1 MVEFE
6 GEYFVK
12 SFYVTDS
19 EGKKIEDNKDI
30 QRIKSALAEAI
41 GGGDGDD
48 GSGVPV
54 VASGR
59 GVVVRKAGLGMEFG
73 DRKAKAE
80 KMFGLMDEFLK
91 NDPVSLQKDILDH
104 VEYTVAR
111 SRFSFD
117 DFEAYQVM
125 CFTLLLL
132 ACFCLL
138 ELHKCFKL
146 CLFFA

>member
-19 EGKKIEDNKDI
+19 EGKKIENADNLE
-30 QRIKSALAEAI
+30 RIKRALMDAL
-41 GGGDGDD
+41 GDD
-48 GSGVPV
+48 VDDGNAGPL

-59 GVVVRKAGLGMEFG
+59 GVVVKKVGLGMEFG
-73 DRKAKAE
+73 ERKAKAE
-80 KMFGLMDEFLK
+80 KMFGLMDRFLK
-91 NDPVSLQKDILDH
+91 NDPLSLQKDILDH

-117 DFEAYQVM
+117 DFEAYQVTS
-125 CFTLLLL
+125 FL
-132 ACFCLL
+132 
-138 ELHKCFKL
+138 
-146 CLFFA
+146 